1 MSMPKAAIESLID
14 LVENRLST
22 IEIADRD
29 DVREVMNLRL
39 ALKFLSGVMAGN
51 STTTMSSEPVRRRGR
66 RPKLL
71 VAMH

>member
-29 DVREVMNLRL
+29 DVREVMNLRM
-39 ALKFLSGVMAGN
+39 ALKFLGGVLAGDGA
-51 STTTMSSEPVRRRGR
+51 TTMSAEPVRRRGR